1 MTFGFEFFQQFN
13 RTDFARFVGRDA
25 VARVFQHRQRVQW
38 NIGTAPCV
46 GRGGEVVRIGFAVN
60 FKDGNGDFFGN
71 FGARG
76 EPFGIRPRL
85 QNLLR
90 VFIAF
95 FGFFL
100 NVVERI
106 EHQKRMFQTFGG
118 DGREFVVVQEFD

>member
-1 MTFGFEFFQQFN
+1 
-13 RTDFARFVGRDA
+13 
-25 VARVFQHRQRVQW
+25 
-38 NIGTAPCV
+38 
-46 GRGGEVVRIGFAVN
+46 
-60 FKDGNGDFFGN
+60 
-71 FGARG
+71 
-76 EPFGIRPRL
+76 L